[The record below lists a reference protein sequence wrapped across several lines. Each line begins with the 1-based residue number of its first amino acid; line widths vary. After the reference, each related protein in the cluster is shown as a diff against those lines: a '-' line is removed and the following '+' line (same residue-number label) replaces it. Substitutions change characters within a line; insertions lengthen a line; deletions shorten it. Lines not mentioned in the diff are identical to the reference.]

1 VTISPG
7 FRLLM
12 STSTGAPAAFA
23 LADGASDAAKGTTVA
38 TTLVIGKDEKG
49 EA

>member
-1 VTISPG
+1 MSSVRFRIHTGLPRHGTVTISPG

-23 LADGASDAAKGTTVA
+23 FA
-38 TTLVIGKDEKG
+38 TAQATPRKV
-49 EA
+49 